1 MKSISGS
8 FCCQCIFNFSS
19 KNKSSAEMQ
28 WGVLPFC
35 VRGKAEAA
43 VWFLIIILS
52 LKGDV
57 DCGSSIDTAFVNI
70 FVSISGFLMKA
81 W

>member
-1 MKSISGS
+1 MTSVSGS
-8 FCCQCIFNFSS
+8 FCSQCMFNLGS
-19 KNKSSAEMQ
+19 KNISSVEMQ

-43 VWFLIIILS
+43 AWFFVIILS

-57 DCGSSIDTAFVNI
+57 DCGSSLTLPLL
-70 FVSISGFLMKA
+70 ISLFLFLGF
-81 W
+81 